1 MENHYILKIALLVIF
16 FYHHYFDNYFCV
28 SYLVMC
34 FCLNLVVLQLVKQ
47 NKINES
53 PMNKDN
59 DDNNKIGVEIQQHLP
74 PTTDDDM
81 LPIGK
86 LNIVD

>member
-1 MENHYILKIALLVIF
+1 
-16 FYHHYFDNYFCV
+16 
-28 SYLVMC
+28 
-34 FCLNLVVLQLVKQ
+34 VKQ

-53 PMNKDN
+53 PRNKDN

>member
-1 MENHYILKIALLVIF
+1 
-16 FYHHYFDNYFCV
+16 
-28 SYLVMC
+28 MC

-81 LPIGK
+81 LPIAK

>member
-1 MENHYILKIALLVIF
+1 MEHGSPSTDRLTQ
-16 FYHHYFDNYFCV
+16 FCTI
-28 SYLVMC
+28 
-34 FCLNLVVLQLVKQ
+34 VLQLVKQ

-53 PMNKDN
+53 PRNKDN

-81 LPIGK
+81 LPIAK